1 VACGTWPAVGRLAN
15 LRTGISMRQWA
26 TRFREF
32 GCHVAVT
39 FAVAGISVVGTAIA
53 FGQAPAAKSDAVGVF
68 EGQSDI
74 GDVTPPG
81 TGSFSAA
88 ADAYTLTSA
97 GANTWYHVDSF
108 HYLWE
113 KASGDVVLT
122 SNVAFPP
129 QSYHHEPNP
138 HRKGILMFR
147 QTLDAGGIYAAVGVH
162 GSGMTALQYRRALGA
177 NTEDIE
183 LNIDAPQT
191 VRLEKRGDTFT
202 LFLSMQGEPLHQ
214 VGASVSM
221 HLEAPFF
228 VGLGAVSH
236 DISTTDEVQF
246 SKVTVQ
252 PLAPASA
259 ETKISLYSTLR
270 TIQTEDQ
277 FRRAMVIRTVPA
289 YMQSPNWASD
299 GRNIYAYEAG
309 HIEKIPFLTPEA
321 GGTPETVSL
330 GNLVDCSGNFGLSPD
345 RKWLAVSC
353 AEKSGG
359 THAVYVVPASRGG
372 EGNAVGTN
380 LAGANGGGANAAGA
394 NAAGANAA
402 GANAAG
408 ANAAGANGAAA
419 NLARATPRKVTHGPA
434 SSFFHAWSPDS
445 QTIAFT
451 RGSAGKADIFTI
463 AVTGGTEVRLTRDT
477 LNDGPDYS
485 PDGKLIYF
493 DSSRSGST
501 QIWRMQPDGTGA
513 EEVTAD
519 DNINSSPHVSPDGKT
534 VAFLSQPAKGGG
546 RGIGDAALKVFSV
559 NDGLIRTVA
568 TFQGDRGSFSMYGW
582 GDANHL
588 AFISYQF
595 LPTLIVAT
603 PAEASR

>member
-1 VACGTWPAVGRLAN
+1 
-15 LRTGISMRQWA
+15 MRQWA

-53 FGQAPAAKSDAVGVF
+53 NGQAPAAKSDAVGVF

-108 HYLWE
+108 HYLWK

-122 SNVAFPP
+122 ANVAFPP

-221 HLEAPFF
+221 HLEEPFF
-228 VGLGAVSH
+228 VGLAAVSH

-252 PLAPASA
+252 PLAPATA

-321 GGTPETVSL
+321 GGAPETVSL
-330 GNLVDCSGNFGLSPD
+330 GNLIDCSGNFGLSPD

-353 AEKSGG
+353 AEKSEGA
-359 THAVYVVPASRGG
+359 HAVYVVPASRGG
-372 EGNAVGTN
+372 EGNIANNTIVGPGAN
-380 LAGANGGGANAAGA
+380 RAGATAAGA
-394 NAAGANAA
+394 N
-402 GANAAG
+402 
-408 ANAAGANGAAA
+408 
-419 NLARATPRKVTHGPA
+419 LARGTPRKVTQGPA

-493 DSSRSGST
+493 DSSRSGSA

-519 DNINSSPHVSPDGKT
+519 ENINSSPHVSPDGKT
-534 VAFLSQPAKGGG
+534 VAFLSQPANGGG

-559 NDGLIRTVA
+559 NDGLIRTLA

-595 LPTLIVAT
+595 LPTLIVPT
-603 PAEASR
+603 VTKASP

>member
-1 VACGTWPAVGRLAN
+1 
-15 LRTGISMRQWA
+15 MRQWA

-39 FAVAGISVVGTAIA
+39 FAVAGVSVVGTAIA
-53 FGQAPAAKSDAVGVF
+53 FGQAPATKSDAVGVF

-74 GDVTPPG
+74 GAVTPPG

-108 HYLWE
+108 HYLWK

-122 SNVAFPP
+122 ANVAFPP

-221 HLEAPFF
+221 HLEEPFF

-252 PLAPASA
+252 PLAPAPA
-259 ETKISLYSTLR
+259 ETKISLYSTQR

-321 GGTPETVSL
+321 GGKPETVSL
-330 GNLVDCSGNFGLSPD
+330 GNLLDCSGNFGLSPD

-353 AEKSGG
+353 AEKSEGP
-359 THAVYVVPASRGG
+359 HAVYVVPASRGG
-372 EGNAVGTN
+372 EDNIANNAIVGP
-380 LAGANGGGANAAGA
+380 GANRARVTAAGA
-394 NAAGANAA
+394 TV
-402 GANAAG
+402 
-408 ANAAGANGAAA
+408 
-419 NLARATPRKVTHGPA
+419 ARGTPRKVTQGPA

-559 NDGLIRTVA
+559 NDGLIRTLA
-568 TFQGDRGSFSMYGW
+568 TFQGDRGSLSMYGW

-595 LPTLIVAT
+595 LPTLIVPT
-603 PAEASR
+603 VTKASP

>member
-1 VACGTWPAVGRLAN
+1 VTHSIWPPASGLGNLGTGVW
-15 LRTGISMRQWA
+15 MRQWA

-32 GCHVAVT
+32 GRHVVAT
-39 FAVAGISVVGTAIA
+39 FAVAGISVVGTATA
-53 FGQAPAAKSDAVGVF
+53 SGQGIF

-81 TGSFSAA
+81 TGSYSAA
-88 ADAYTLTSA
+88 TGAYTLTSA
-97 GANTWYHVDSF
+97 GSNTWYRVDNF
-108 HYLWE
+108 HYLWK
-113 KASGDVVLT
+113 KASGDLSLT
-122 SNVAFPP
+122 ANVAFPP
-129 QSYHHEPNP
+129 QSYHHAPNP

-191 VRLEKRGDTFT
+191 VRLEKRGDTLT

-221 HLEAPFF
+221 HLEEPFF

-236 DISTTDEVQF
+236 DVSTTDKVRF
-246 SKVTVQ
+246 SNVTVQ
-252 PLAPASA
+252 PLGPTGA
-259 ETKISLYSTLR
+259 ETKVALYSTLR

-289 YMQSPNWASD
+289 YMQSANWASD
-299 GRNIYAYEAG
+299 GKSIYAYEAG
-309 HIEKIPFLTPEA
+309 HIEKIPFLVPEA
-321 GGTPETVSL
+321 GGTPETISL

-345 RKWLAVSC
+345 RTWLAVSC

-359 THAVYVVPASRGG
+359 AHSVYVVPASS
-372 EGNAVGTN
+372 V
-380 LAGANGGGANAAGA
+380 GGG
-394 NAAGANAA
+394 
-402 GANAAG
+402 
-408 ANAAGANGAAA
+408 
-419 NLARATPRKVTHGPA
+419 TPRKVTQGPA
-434 SSFFHAWSPDS
+434 SSFFHAWSPDG

-463 AVTGGTEVRLTRDT
+463 AVTGGSEVRMTRDT

-501 QIWRMQPDGTGA
+501 QIWRMQPDGSGA

-534 VAFLSQPAKGGG
+534 VAFLSQPAEGGG
-546 RGIGDAALKVFSV
+546 LGIGDAALKVFSV
-559 NDGLIRTVA
+559 NDGLIHTLA

-595 LPTLIVAT
+595 L
-603 PAEASR
+603 EASR